1 MLYPERKVGSRAV
14 LLVATATAGVA
25 FGPDVLA
32 QEATSQPAFP
42 VLEEVLVTATRR
54 SESIQAVPMSIT
66 AVTAATL
73 EENASTTF
81 FDYASGIPN
90 LSLGFSYSGANA
102 GFANSR
108 QVTIRGIAGAG
119 TTGFYIDD
127 TPVPASID
135 PKVVDVSRIEV
146 LRGPQGTLYGS
157 LSMGGTVRMITEQP
171 DDRNLSARAHGSLSD
186 TERTNTPNYQTD
198 GALNMP
204 LIESKLGVRISGVR
218 EEDGGYFK
226 RDAHD
231 AGSAIDNMAQSA
243 SNGAQAA
250 LLWEPLDNLSVTP
263 RVLYQHT
270 QLNGFPFATVNYNPS
285 QLTPIFIHPR
295 SFSQPEPF

>member
-1 MLYPERKVGSRAV
+1 MASIV
-14 LLVATATAGVA
+14 L
-25 FGPDVLA
+25 GPDALA
-32 QEATSQPAFP
+32 LEDTSESQPSSSM
-42 VLEEVLVTATRR
+42 VEEVVVTATRR
-54 SESIQAVPMSIT
+54 AESIQSVPMSIT

-73 EENASTTF
+73 QENAATTF

-90 LSLGFSYSGANA
+90 LSFGFSDSGANA

-108 QVTIRGIAGAG
+108 QLTIRGIAGAG

-146 LRGPQGTLYGS
+146 LRGPQGTLYGA
-157 LSMGGTVRMITEQP
+157 LSMGGTVRMLTEQP
-171 DDRNLSARAHGSLSD
+171 DDRNMSAHAHGSLSE
-186 TERTNTPNYQTD
+186 TERTDVPNYQTD

-204 LIESKLGVRISGVR
+204 LIEGKLGVRISGVR
-218 EEDGGYFK
+218 EEEGGYFK
-226 RDAHD
+226 RDAQD
-231 AGSAIDNMAQSA
+231 TGSAIDNRAQSA